1 MRLKKIAMAV
11 AAASLATAPVLAQSS
26 TDGTS
31 SDTEEGFGQGGY
43 LALFAIVALVIGVG
57 FAGGNNNNNPVSA

>member
-1 MRLKKIAMAV
+1 MRLKKIATAI
-11 AAASLATAPVLAQSS
+11 AAISLASAPALAQSTTDNS
-26 TDGTS
+26 T

-57 FAGGNNNNNPVSA
+57 FAGGDNNDPVSA